1 MNERTASRGRVLV
14 VEDEAYVRESL
25 VEILRAR
32 RFDTSAAASV
42 ADALVHLER
51 APVDV
56 VLSDLRMPG
65 ADGLELVRRMQTAAP
80 DVPVV
85 ILTGHG
91 NVASAVECLKAGA
104 SDYILK
110 PAEPDALEVALDRA
124 LEGRALR
131 REVRYLRSAVA
142 AQSDVAVGE
151 SAPWRRVTRMVE
163 AAAAADSVVL
173 FTGESGTGKELLA
186 RRLHALSRRAAG
198 PFVKVNCAACPS
210 RCGRASS
217 SATARAPSPAPPP
230 TGRAA
235 SSSPTGGPCSS
246 TRSGPCRSAGQAKLL
261 RAIQDGEFERLG
273 DEQPTRVDVRVVA
286 STNGDLEAEVQ
297 QGRFRAD
304 LFYSLNV
311 VRIDVPPL
319 RERRDDIPLLAR
331 HFADQI
337 AQRLGRPSPELPP
350 SALARLARLPVA
362 RQRPR
367 AAQRHR
373 AGADPRPGAGARGP
387 RPRPG
392 PRRAPLGGGRAPR
405 GAGAQPARRAQQAR
419 ARAAARGAPPG
430 RRRPQGGGAPPRDR
444 PAQPE
449 LLHAQ
454 ARPRRRRRR
463 GVASPWPGGAWES
476 GRSGSCRSWSRRS
489 RCSWRSP

>member
-1 MNERTASRGRVLV
+1 MSERTASRGRVLV

-25 VEILRAR
+25 VEILGSR
-32 RFDTSAAASV
+32 RFDASAAGSV
-42 ADALVHLER
+42 AEALAHLGR

-65 ADGLELVRRMQTAAP
+65 ADGLELVRRMQTVAP

-104 SDYILK
+104 SDYVLK
-110 PAEPDALEVALDRA
+110 PAEPEALEVVLDRA

-142 AQSDVAVGE
+142 AQAEVAIGE
-151 SAPWRRVTRMVE
+151 SAPWRRVMGMVE

-186 RRLHALSRRAAG
+186 RRLHALSGRAAG
-198 PFVKVNCAACPS
+198 PFVKVNCAAVPLEMWES
-210 RCGRASS
+210 EFFGHRKGSFAGAATDREGRFQLAHRGSLLLDEVG
-217 SATARAPSPAPPP
+217 AMPP
-230 TGRAA
+230 
-235 SSSPTGGPCSS
+235 
-246 TRSGPCRSAGQAKLL
+246 AGQAKLL

-273 DEQPTRVDVRVVA
+273 DEQATRVDVRVVA
-286 STNGDLEAEVQ
+286 STNSDLEAEVQ

-331 HFADQI
+331 HFADQV
-337 AQRLGRPSPELPP
+337 AQRLGRPSPDLPP
-350 SALARLARLPVA
+350 PVLARLAAYPWLGNVRELRNVIE
-362 RQRPR
+362 R
-367 AAQRHR
+367 ALIL
-373 AGADPRPGAGARGP
+373 DPARGLE
-387 RPRPG
+387 G
-392 PRRAPLGGGRAPR
+392 LDLAP
-405 GAGAQPARRAQQAR
+405 AGS
-419 ARAAARGAPPG
+419 
-430 RRRPQGGGAPPRDR
+430 GAPPRDGAPLAER
-444 PAQPE
+444 ELNLRDGLNKLERE
-449 LLHAQ
+449 LLLEAHRRAGGVRKE
-454 ARPRRRRRR
+454 AAHLLGIDPRNLSYYMRKHDLD
-463 GVASPWPGGAWES
+463 ADAAEE
-476 GRSGSCRSWSRRS
+476 
-489 RCSWRSP
+489 